1 MQYIQDS
8 LEKLNKLANNQL
20 RDYFLGNRKQ
30 FDLPLAPKGTDFQ
43 KLVWNEVAKI
53 PYGETATYS
62 DIAQRIHKP
71 KAVRAVASAI
81 SRNPLHIF
89 IPCHRVVA
97 KNGIGGYAAGIEI
110 KKFLLNLEKYNS
122 IEQTK

>member
-8 LEKLNKLANNQL
+8 LEKINKLANNQL
-20 RDYFLGNRKQ
+20 REYFLGNRKQ

-81 SRNPLHIF
+81 ARNPLHIF

>member
-8 LEKLNKLANNQL
+8 LEKINKLANNQL

-53 PYGETATYS
+53 PYGDTATYS

-81 SRNPLHIF
+81 ARNPLHIF

>member
-1 MQYIQDS
+1 MQYVQDS
-8 LEKLNKLANNQL
+8 LEKINKLANNQL

-30 FDLPLAPKGTDFQ
+30 FDLPLAPKGTEFQ

-53 PYGETATYS
+53 PYGETVTYS

-81 SRNPLHIF
+81 ARNPLHIF

>member
-8 LEKLNKLANNQL
+8 LEKINKLANNQL

-81 SRNPLHIF
+81 ARNPLHIF